1 MGPED
6 CDTVRGE
13 RTMARIILKFKELV
27 LKDFALQDGGKTI
40 GRAPG
45 NDIVLENLLVSG
57 HHARIDQAGGDYILT
72 DLQSK
77 NGTYVNGARITSA
90 KLKHGD
96 QILVGKHTLVF
107 ELDVAQVS
115 AADKDMVEATM
126 FVPSA
131 GAAPGQPSAQA
142 VPGAG
147 TASGPTPVEPL
158 GILSYLSGG
167 SGEYELTKKLVKMG
181 KGEEAD
187 IQIGGFLTPRVAATI
202 SRRPTGYHLTPMTG
216 RVKVRVN
223 GTLVEGSQRLK
234 EFDTIEVGAVV
245 LQFYF
250 KN

>member
-1 MGPED
+1 
-6 CDTVRGE
+6 
-13 RTMARIILKFKELV
+13 MARIILKFKELL
-27 LKDFALQDGGKTI
+27 LKDFSLQDGGKTI

-72 DLQSK
+72 DLRSK
-77 NGTYVNGARITSA
+77 NGTYVNGARISSA

-107 ELDVAQVS
+107 ELDAAQVS
-115 AADKDMVEATM
+115 AADRNMVEATM

-131 GAAPGQPSAQA
+131 GVVAGEPSAQG

-147 TASGPTPVEPL
+147 AAPPGPTPAEPI

-167 SGEYELTKKLVKMG
+167 KGEYELTKKLAKMG

-187 IQIGGFLTPRVAATI
+187 IQIGGFLTPKVAATI
-202 SRRPTGYHLTPMTG
+202 SRRPNGYHVTPMTG

-223 GTLVEGSQRLK
+223 GTQIEGSQRLK
-234 EFDTIEVGAVV
+234 DFDTIEIGAVV

>member
-1 MGPED
+1 
-6 CDTVRGE
+6 
-13 RTMARIILKFKELV
+13 MARIILKFKELV
-27 LKDFALQDGGKTI
+27 LKNFSLQDGGRTI

-45 NDIVLENLLVSG
+45 NDVVLENLLVSG
-57 HHARIDQAGGDYILT
+57 HHARIHQTGGDYILT

-77 NGTYVNGARITSA
+77 NGTYVNGARITTA

-107 ELDVAQVS
+107 ELDAAQVS

-126 FVPSA
+126 FVQSA
-131 GAAPGQPSAQA
+131 GVASGLLPVHT

-147 TASGPTPVEPL
+147 TAAGPTPVEPP

-167 SGEYELTKKLVKMG
+167 KGEHELTKKLVKVG

-187 IQIGGFLTPRVAATI
+187 IQIGGFLTPKVAATI
-202 SRRPTGYHLTPMTG
+202 SRRPTGYHITPMTG
-216 RVKVRVN
+216 RVKVKVN
-223 GTLVEGSQRLK
+223 GTPVEGSQRLE
-234 EFDTIEVGAVV
+234 EFDTIEIGAVV

-250 KN
+250 RN

>member
-1 MGPED
+1 
-6 CDTVRGE
+6 
-13 RTMARIILKFKELV
+13 MARIILKFKELV
-27 LKDFALQDGGKTI
+27 LKDFSLQDEGKTI

-45 NDIVLENLLVSG
+45 NDIVLDNLLVSG
-57 HHARIDQAGGDYILT
+57 HHARIDQAGRDYVLT

-96 QILVGKHTLVF
+96 QILVGKHILVF
-107 ELDVAQVS
+107 ELDAAQVS
-115 AADKDMVEATM
+115 AADKDMSEATV

-131 GAAPGQPSAQA
+131 GAAPGQSPAQG
-142 VPGAG
+142 VLGAG
-147 TASGPTPVEPL
+147 PTSVEPL

-167 SGEYELTKKLVKMG
+167 KGEYELTKKLVKMG

-187 IQIGGFLTPRVAATI
+187 IQIGGFLTPKVAATI

-216 RVKVRVN
+216 RAKVRIN
-223 GTLVEGSQRLK
+223 GTPVEGSQRLK
-234 EFDTIEVGAVV
+234 EFDTIEAGAVV
-245 LQFYF
+245 LQFYL

>member
-1 MGPED
+1 
-6 CDTVRGE
+6 
-13 RTMARIILKFKELV
+13 MARIILKFKELV
-27 LKDFALQDGGKTI
+27 LKDFSLQDGGKTI

-45 NDIVLENLLVSG
+45 NDVVLENLLVSG
-57 HHARIDQAGGDYILT
+57 HHARIDQAGRDYVLT

-96 QILVGKHTLVF
+96 QILVGKHILVF
-107 ELDVAQVS
+107 ELDAAQVS
-115 AADKDMVEATM
+115 GADREMSEATM

-131 GAAPGQPSAQA
+131 GAAPGQSSPQG
-142 VPGAG
+142 VLGAG
-147 TASGPTPVEPL
+147 TAAGPTAVEPL
-158 GILSYLSGG
+158 GIVSYLSGG
-167 SGEYELTKKLVKMG
+167 KGEYELTKKLVKLG

-187 IQIGGFLTPRVAATI
+187 VQIGGFLTPKVAATI

-216 RVKVRVN
+216 RVKVRIN
-223 GTLVEGSQRLK
+223 GTPVEGSQRLK

-245 LQFYF
+245 LQFYL

>member
-1 MGPED
+1 
-6 CDTVRGE
+6 
-13 RTMARIILKFKELV
+13 MARIILKFKELV
-27 LKDFALQDGGKTI
+27 LKDFSLQDGGKTI

-45 NDIVLENLLVSG
+45 NDVVLENLLVSG

-77 NGTYVNGARITSA
+77 NGTYVNGARISSA

-107 ELDVAQVS
+107 ELDAAQVS
-115 AADKDMVEATM
+115 AADKGMVEATM
-126 FVPSA
+126 FVQSA
-131 GAAPGQPSAQA
+131 GAGSGQPPAQA

-147 TASGPTPVEPL
+147 IAAGPAPL
-158 GILSYLSGG
+158 EALGVLSYLSGG
-167 SGEYELTKKLVKMG
+167 KGEYELTKKLVKMG

-187 IQIGGFLTPRVAATI
+187 IQIGGFLTPKVAATI
-202 SRRPTGYHLTPMTG
+202 SRRPTGYHITPMTG

-223 GTLVEGSQRLK
+223 GTPVEGNQRLK
-234 EFDTIEVGAVV
+234 DFDTIEVGAVV

-250 KN
+250 RN

>member
-1 MGPED
+1 
-6 CDTVRGE
+6 
-13 RTMARIILKFKELV
+13 MARIILKFKELL
-27 LKDFALQDGGKTI
+27 LKDFSLQDGGKTI
-40 GRAPG
+40 GRAPA

-107 ELDVAQVS
+107 ELDAAQMS

-126 FVPSA
+126 FVQSA
-131 GAAPGQPSAQA
+131 GVVAGQPPAQG

-147 TASGPTPVEPL
+147 AASGPTPVEAL

-167 SGEYELTKKLVKMG
+167 KGEYELTKKLVKMG

-187 IQIGGFLTPRVAATI
+187 IQVGGFLTPKVAATI
-202 SRRPTGYHLTPMTG
+202 SRRPNGYHITPMTA

-234 EFDTIEVGAVV
+234 DFDTIEVGAVV

>member
-1 MGPED
+1 
-6 CDTVRGE
+6 
-13 RTMARIILKFKELV
+13 MARIILKFKELL
-27 LKDFALQDGGKTI
+27 LKDFSLQDGGKTI

-90 KLKHGD
+90 KLRHGD

-107 ELDVAQVS
+107 ELDAAQVS

-126 FVPSA
+126 FVQSA
-131 GAAPGQPSAQA
+131 GIVPGQPSAQG

-147 TASGPTPVEPL
+147 IASGPTAVEAL

-167 SGEYELTKKLVKMG
+167 KGEYELTKKLVKMG

-187 IQIGGFLTPRVAATI
+187 VQVGGFLTPKVAATI
-202 SRRPTGYHLTPMTG
+202 SKRPNGYHITPMTG

-223 GTLVEGSQRLK
+223 GTPVEGSQRLK
-234 EFDTIEVGAVV
+234 DFDTIEVGAVV

-250 KN
+250 KS